1 MTYTSPANIFFILGL
16 AFWMAVV
23 LLLPIFRK
31 EYGLDWT
38 EAKPKMALLMIVFLI
53 MGLLTLAAYW
63 PVLDQ
68 VQQASKEHALQF
80 NNIYGDHPIYIDT
93 LIIMGKC
100 LLLIFSG
107 PWKWLIPVLALG
119 ILLGP
124 LKGLAVRILPVTIF
138 LTPFI
143 LSLFTNVIG
152 YPRVYLY
159 NLPLFMLFFGAGTLW
174 VCQIVAD
181 KLPRF
186 LKENQVLYGFGFVFV
201 LPQAFYLATDYYPS
215 LKTFDGKVYQQ
226 RLESETESHD
236 LIFVSDVVHYLYA
249 RPVFKDRLMKIIIDN
264 RVSGI
269 KTIAANLPTLNSFM
283 LNDGGKGYP
292 IFNNLKETVLPSHK
306 DLVKGRK
313 LFTIPT
319 LGSKSIAKED
329 FEISGEWNL
338 VFGKGRWSA
347 NNENRFE
354 GKMSLALTPSSD
366 QDMALRSYLPE
377 IHIDKKSYLLLCW
390 AAHRPDGNNWDG
402 SISAPALWF
411 TLPENPKLTWQTKMG
426 LVNQGMMLDVSGSA
440 NSNEANWNIGA
451 RMGILPAGN
460 YNLSILLKAFAGQPI
475 LYDGLSLFLIE
486 VG

>member
-1 MTYTSPANIFFILGL
+1 M
-16 AFWMAVV
+16 
-23 LLLPIFRK
+23 
-31 EYGLDWT
+31 
-38 EAKPKMALLMIVFLI
+38 
-53 MGLLTLAAYW
+53 
-63 PVLDQ
+63 
-68 VQQASKEHALQF
+68 
-80 NNIYGDHPIYIDT
+80 
-93 LIIMGKC
+93 
-100 LLLIFSG
+100 IFSG
-107 PWKWLIPVLALG
+107 AWKWFIPILALG
-119 ILLGP
+119 IFFGP
-124 LKGLAVRILPVTIF
+124 VKGFAFRILPVTIF
-138 LTPFI
+138 LVPFI
-143 LSLFTNVIG
+143 LSLFTNIIG
-152 YPRVYLY
+152 YPRVYLF

-186 LKENQVLYGFGFVFV
+186 LKENQVLYGFGFIFV

-226 RLESETESHD
+226 RLESGTESHD

-249 RPVFKDRLMKIIIDN
+249 QPVFKDRLMKIIIDN

-329 FEISGEWNL
+329 FEISNEWNL

-347 NNENRFE
+347 NNENHFE

-366 QDMALRSYLPE
+366 QDMVLRSHLPE
-377 IHIDKKSYLLLCW
+377 VHIDKKSYLLLCW
-390 AAHRPDGNNWDG
+390 AAHRPEANNLDG

-411 TLPENPKLTWQTKMG
+411 TLPENPKLNWQAKMG
-426 LVNQGMMLDVSGSA
+426 IVNQGMMFDISSSA
-440 NSNEANWNIGA
+440 NFDKANWNIGA
-451 RMGILPAGN
+451 RMGILPVGN